1 MRVEIF
7 INLCVC
13 WGYYNIHTY
22 ISLFCQLKGPRSNDS
37 PEKTSTSAPRPWFL
51 SPVSEIGTMA
61 LGETANSRTEI
72 GNIQDEI
79 EASYSVRK

>member
-1 MRVEIF
+1 M
-7 INLCVC
+7 LD
-13 WGYYNIHTY
+13 
-22 ISLFCQLKGPRSNDS
+22 NDS
-37 PEKTSTSAPRPWFL
+37 PEKTSTSEPRPWFL
-51 SPVSEIGTMA
+51 SPVSEIGTTA